1 MFETLAALFFAH
13 VLADYVLQ
21 TNTMV
26 ETKDRALTLA
36 LHTLAVF
43 VTAVIA
49 TGSIDWRIATLAG
62 IHLLVD
68 IAKTVWIRKRDDDG
82 INPYLLDQAAHL
94 LTIIAI
100 AAIAP
105 TLWANG
111 IWAREF
117 GNGGLINA
125 TSWAPKVML
134 LIAGA
139 IYTTRAGGFAVGKL
153 MGPFAEGA
161 PKESLPAGGMMIGLL
176 ERGLIYLMFI
186 AGQPAGIGFL
196 IAAKSILRFDAASN
210 NAKAE
215 YVIIGTL
222 ASFSWAIA
230 ISILILTI
238 NNGLNGT
245 ALLEIIPPKD

>member
-1 MFETLAALFFAH
+1 
-13 VLADYVLQ
+13 
-21 TNTMV
+21 
-26 ETKDRALTLA
+26 
-36 LHTLAVF
+36 
-43 VTAVIA
+43 
-49 TGSIDWRIATLAG
+49 
-62 IHLLVD
+62 
-68 IAKTVWIRKRDDDG
+68 
-82 INPYLLDQAAHL
+82 
-94 LTIIAI
+94 
-100 AAIAP
+100 
-105 TLWANG
+105 
-111 IWAREF
+111 
-117 GNGGLINA
+117 
-125 TSWAPKVML
+125 
-134 LIAGA
+134 
-139 IYTTRAGGFAVGKL
+139 
-153 MGPFAEGA
+153 
-161 PKESLPAGGMMIGLL
+161 MIGLL